1 MYLNTHTAFSLRYGL
16 MPPRVLL
23 ERISALGITHCAVT
37 DINNTSAGLELLQLA
52 PKYGCKITIGVDF
65 RNGAQQQYI
74 ALAQT
79 AAGFA
84 AINRHLSEH
93 LHLGKPF
100 ESIAP
105 ELPEVII
112 IYPFDPLYH
121 SAAALQRQAEADMQS
136 QACTTDKQT
145 SAYDHILSRP
155 NSYIGVRYRD
165 LNKVYYRFGEAP
177 PECFVALHTM
187 TFRGSADFN
196 THRLLRA
203 IDGNTLLSKL
213 CKSEQGHP
221 EDLLLSPEQIQNHYA
236 GMPVLLERTQKLLES
251 CHIAMDLQNPKPK
264 NQRTYTNNPALDLKL
279 LDVLIKKGLRYRFG
293 EQPEQK
299 VLDRLKKEREIIYQK
314 GFVAYFLINWKILR
328 YARSKGYFYVG
339 RGSGANSLIAY
350 LLRITD
356 VDPIDLDL
364 YFERF
369 INLYRT
375 NPPDFDLDF
384 SWADRDDVTDFIFK
398 RFKNTA
404 LIAVYNTFKHRAA
417 VRELGK
423 VFGLPKTEIDRL
435 SRGRYRYE
443 DLDHR
448 AQCVVRYSKRLIG
461 LPNYLGIHAGGILIA
476 EQPITQYTATFL
488 PPKGY
493 PTTHF
498 DMVVAENIGLYKFDI
513 LSQRGLGK
521 IKDAVLIARENNP
534 DHPPIDIHD
543 LKRFKQD
550 PKIKVLLREARAMG
564 CFYVE
569 SPAMRM
575 LLRKLQVDHY
585 LGLVAASSIIRPGV
599 SQSGMMREYILRY
612 RYPERRAQAH
622 PVLQEIMPETY
633 GVMVYQE
640 DVIKVAHYFGGLNL
654 GEADMLRRGM
664 SGKYRSKE
672 EFLKVKNQ
680 FFNNCTR
687 DGKPLDLVQDIWRQ
701 IESFAGYAFAK
712 GHSAS
717 YAVESYQSLF
727 LKAYYPIEYMVATI
741 NNGGG
746 FYRPEFYLH
755 EARMHGAEICP
766 PCINTSRAET
776 IVKGRRIY
784 LGLGLLYTLEHNLIR
799 HLLRERDQG
808 GAFADLDDFM
818 ERVPIGLESLILL
831 IKIDAFRFTGV
842 AQRALL
848 WQAHMKLKKQERDGL
863 GARGAQR
870 AGRSRL
876 GAVGGAAGRDT
887 ALTSYGQQ
895 QRLFRPKTVH
905 YVIPPL
911 AYSALEQA
919 FDQIELLGYPLCD
932 PFLLLQHP
940 PQSSLMANE
949 LQDHQ
954 GKIVLIYGYLVTTK
968 PTKTSKGAVMYF
980 GTFLDRKGAFFDTV
994 HFPPVAQRWPFR
1006 GRGIY
1011 AVSGKVVTEFDCT
1024 TIEVTRL
1031 EIQPIIQD
1039 PRYAEGQVQAR
1050 LASKH
1055 YRNKPPEKKNAQDSS
1070 QNNNLRSLNH

>member
-16 MPPRVLL
+16 LPPRVLL
-23 ERISALGITHCAVT
+23 EKLSALGISHAAVT

-52 PKYGCKITIGVDF
+52 PKYHCHITLGVDF

-74 ALAQT
+74 MLARSS
-79 AAGFA
+79 AGFA

-93 LHLGKPF
+93 LHLKKPF
-100 ESIAP
+100 EAIAP
-105 ELPEVII
+105 ELPQTIVIQ
-112 IYPFDPLYH
+112 PFDPKKHRPDRLHKY
-121 SAAALQRQAEADMQS
+121 
-136 QACTTDKQT
+136 
-145 SAYDHILSRP
+145 LSSTERLARP
-155 NSYIGVRYRD
+155 NPLNRQERYIGVKPRD
-165 LNKVYYRFGEAP
+165 LNQLYYLFGDQP
-177 PECFVALHTM
+177 PDCFVALHTIS
-187 TFRGSADFN
+187 FRGSADFN

-213 CKSEQGHP
+213 PKSAQGDP
-221 EDLLLSPEQIQNHYA
+221 EDLLLSPDQLRERYA
-236 GMPVLLERTQKLLES
+236 LIPVLLERSQRLLES
-251 CHIAMDLQNPKPK
+251 CHIDLDLHSGRPK
-264 NQRTYTNNPALDLKL
+264 NQSTYTNNPALDLKL

-293 EQPEQK
+293 QQPEQK
-299 VLDRLKKEREIIYQK
+299 VMDRLKKEREIICQK

-435 SRGRYRYE
+435 SRGTYRYE

-448 AQCVVRYSKRLIG
+448 AQYVVRYNKRLIG

-476 EQPITQYTATFL
+476 EQPIAQYTATFL

-521 IKDAVLIARENNP
+521 IKDAVLIAHQNNP
-534 DHPPIDIHD
+534 DHLPIDIHD

-612 RYPERRAQAH
+612 RYPERRKEAH
-622 PVLQEIMPETY
+622 PVLQDIMPETY

-680 FFNNCTR
+680 FFDNCAR
-687 DGKPLDLVQDIWRQ
+687 DGKPLDLVQEIWRQ

-727 LKAYYPIEYMVATI
+727 LKAHYPIEYMVATI

-746 FYRPEFYLH
+746 FYRPEFYLR
-755 EARMHGAEICP
+755 EARMHGAEICA

-776 IVKGRRIY
+776 IVKGRRVY
-784 LGLGLLYTLEHNLIR
+784 LGLGLIYALEHNLIR
-799 HLLRERDQG
+799 HLLHERDQR

-818 ERVPIGLESLILL
+818 ERVPVGLESLALL
-831 IKIDAFRFTGV
+831 IKIDAFRSTGV
-842 AQRALL
+842 SRRALL
-848 WQAHMKLKKQERDGL
+848 WQAHMKLKKQEREL
-863 GARGAQR
+863 P
-870 AGRSRL
+870 AGR
-876 GAVGGAAGRDT
+876 GHQ
-887 ALTSYGQQ
+887 YGQQ
-895 QRLFRPKTVH
+895 QRLFRPKTIH
-905 YVIPPL
+905 YEIPPL
-911 AYSALEQA
+911 EHSAPEQA

-932 PFLLLQHP
+932 PFLLLQQP
-940 PQSSLMANE
+940 PQSDLMAHKLTTYE
-949 LQDHQ
+949 GHV
-954 GKIVLIYGYLVTTK
+954 VLIYGYLVTTK
-968 PTKTSKGAVMYF
+968 PTKTNKGDVMYF
-980 GTFLDRKGAFFDTV
+980 GTFLDRQGQFFDTV
-994 HFPPVAQRWPFR
+994 HFPPVAKRYPFR
-1006 GRGIY
+1006 GRGVY
-1011 AVSGKVVTEFDCT
+1011 AIWGKVVTEFDCT

-1031 EIQPIIQD
+1031 EIQPIIED

-1055 YRNKPPEKKNAQDSS
+1055 YRNKPPEKKN
-1070 QNNNLRSLNH
+1070 QNLPNHESP

>member
-1 MYLNTHTAFSLRYGL
+1 VH
-16 MPPRVLL
+16 
-23 ERISALGITHCAVT
+23 H
-37 DINNTSAGLELLQLA
+37 
-52 PKYGCKITIGVDF
+52 
-65 RNGAQQQYI
+65 
-74 ALAQT
+74 
-79 AAGFA
+79 
-84 AINRHLSEH
+84 
-93 LHLGKPF
+93 
-100 ESIAP
+100 
-105 ELPEVII
+105 
-112 IYPFDPLYH
+112 
-121 SAAALQRQAEADMQS
+121 
-136 QACTTDKQT
+136 
-145 SAYDHILSRP
+145 
-155 NSYIGVRYRD
+155 RD
-165 LNKVYYRFGEAP
+165 LNKVYYRFGTEP
-177 PECFVALHTM
+177 PECFVALHTIS
-187 TFRGSADFN
+187 FRGSADFN

-221 EDLLLSPEQIQNHYA
+221 EDLLLSPEQLKEHYA
-236 GMPVLLERTQKLLES
+236 GMPVLLERAQKLLES
-251 CHIAMDLQNPKPK
+251 CHIDMNLVDPKPK
-264 NQRTYTNNPALDLKL
+264 NQSTYTNNPALDLKL
-279 LDVLIKKGLRYRFG
+279 LDVLIKKGLHYRFG

-299 VLDRLKKEREIIYQK
+299 VLERLKKEREIIRQK

-384 SWADRDDVTDFIFK
+384 SWTDRDDVTAYIFK

-435 SRGRYRYE
+435 SRGHYRYE

-448 AQCVVRYSKRLIG
+448 AQYVVRYSKRLIG

-476 EQPITQYTATFL
+476 EQPIAQYTATFL

-521 IKDAVLIARENNP
+521 IKDTVGIIRQNHP
-534 DHPPIDIHD
+534 DQPPIDIHD

-622 PVLQEIMPETY
+622 PVLQDIMPETY

-672 EFLKVKNQ
+672 EFIKVKSQ
-680 FFNNCTR
+680 FFDNCTR
-687 DGKPLDLVQDIWRQ
+687 DGKPLDLVEDIWRQ

-727 LKAYYPIEYMVATI
+727 LKAHYPIEYMVATI

-784 LGLGLLYTLEHNLIR
+784 LGLGLLYALEHNLIR
-799 HLLRERDQG
+799 HLLHERDQS
-808 GAFADLDDFM
+808 GAFGDLDDFM
-818 ERVPIGLESLILL
+818 DRIPIGLESLILL

-863 GARGAQR
+863 
-870 AGRSRL
+870 
-876 GAVGGAAGRDT
+876 AGRDSQRGQNTSSDT
-887 ALTSYGQQ
+887 ALASYGQQ

-911 AYSALEQA
+911 EYSALEQA

-932 PFLLLQHP
+932 PFLLLQQP
-940 PQSSLMANE
+940 PQSSLMADQ
-949 LQDHQ
+949 LQDHE
-954 GKIVLIYGYLVTTK
+954 GKMVLIYGYLVTTK

-1006 GRGIY
+1006 GRGVY

-1024 TIEVTRL
+1024 TIEVTRM

-1050 LASKH
+1050 LTSKH
-1055 YRNKPPEKKNAQDSS
+1055 YKNKLSSNYKN
-1070 QNNNLRSLNH
+1070 QNHPDQ

>member
-23 ERISALGITHCAVT
+23 EKLSALGISHAAVT
-37 DINNTSAGLELLQLA
+37 DINNTSASLELLQLA
-52 PKYGCKITIGVDF
+52 PKYNCHITLGVDF

-74 ALAQT
+74 MLANSS
-79 AAGFA
+79 AGFA
-84 AINRHLSEH
+84 AINRHLSEY
-93 LHLGKPF
+93 LHLKKPF
-100 ESIAP
+100 EAIAP
-105 ELPEVII
+105 ELPQTIVIQ
-112 IYPFDPLYH
+112 PFDPKKHRPDQLHQYL
-121 SAAALQRQAEADMQS
+121 SGSERLGRQE
-136 QACTTDKQT
+136 
-145 SAYDHILSRP
+145 R
-155 NSYIGVRYRD
+155 YIGVKPRD
-165 LNKVYYRFGEAP
+165 LSQFYYLFGGQP
-177 PECFVALHTM
+177 PDCFVALHTM
-187 TFRGSADFN
+187 SFRGPADFN
-196 THRLLRA
+196 THCLLRA

-213 CKSEQGHP
+213 PKSEQGNP
-221 EDLLLSPEQIQNHYA
+221 EDLLLNPDELHKQYVLI
-236 GMPVLLERTQKLLES
+236 PVLLERSQRLLES
-251 CHIAMDLQNPKPK
+251 CQIDLDLHSGRPK
-264 NQRTYTNNPALDLKL
+264 NQSTYTNNPRLDTLLLKKL
-279 LDVLIKKGLRYRFG
+279 TRIGLNYRYGKK
-293 EQPEQK
+293 PDQK
-299 VLDRLKKEREIIYQK
+299 VLNRLNKELEIIIK
-314 GFVAYFLINWKILR
+314 MGFVSYFLINWKILR

-339 RGSGANSLIAY
+339 RGSGANSLVAY

-356 VDPIDLDL
+356 VDPVELDL

-423 VFGLPKTEIDRL
+423 VFGLPKTEIDLL
-435 SRGRYRYE
+435 SRSTYRYE

-448 AQCVVRYSKRLIG
+448 AQYVVRYSKRLIG

-476 EQPITQYTATFL
+476 ERPITQYTATFL
-488 PPKGY
+488 PPKGH

-521 IKDAVLIARENNP
+521 IKEAVLIAEQNNP
-534 DHPPIDIHD
+534 DHPPIDIHN

-612 RYPERRAQAH
+612 RYPERRKEAH
-622 PVLQEIMPETY
+622 PILKEIMPETY

-664 SGKYRSKE
+664 SGKYRSKQ

-680 FFNNCTR
+680 FFNNCAR

-727 LKAYYPIEYMVATI
+727 LKAHYPIEYMVATI

-746 FYRPEFYLH
+746 FYRPEFYLR
-755 EARMHGAEICP
+755 EARMHGAEICA

-776 IVKGRRIY
+776 IVKGRRVY
-784 LGLGLLYTLEHNLIR
+784 LGLGLIYALEHALIH
-799 HLLRERDQG
+799 HLLHERDQR
-808 GAFADLDDFM
+808 GAFADLNNFM
-818 ERVPIGLESLILL
+818 ERVPVGLESLALL
-831 IKIDAFRFTGV
+831 IKIDAFRSTGV
-842 AQRALL
+842 SRRVLL
-848 WQAHMKLKKQERDGL
+848 WQAHMKLKKQGRELPESR
-863 GARGAQR
+863 
-870 AGRSRL
+870 RSRGRLDARNNQNRL
-876 GAVGGAAGRDT
+876 GTDEQGTVQGGY
-887 ALTSYGQQ
+887 YGQQ
-895 QRLFRPKTVH
+895 QQLFRPKTIH
-905 YVIPPL
+905 YEIPPL
-911 AYSALEQA
+911 EHSAPEQA

-932 PFLLLQHP
+932 PFLLLQEP
-940 PQSSLMANE
+940 PQSRLLAQE
-949 LQDHQ
+949 LT
-954 GKIVLIYGYLVTTK
+954 KYEERVILIYGYLVTTK
-968 PTKTSKGAVMYF
+968 PTKTNKGAVMYF
-980 GTFLDRKGAFFDTV
+980 GTFLDRKGVFFDTV
-994 HFPPVAQRWPFR
+994 HFPTVAKRYPFR
-1006 GRGIY
+1006 GRGVY
-1011 AVSGKVVTEFDCT
+1011 AIWGKVVTEFDCT

-1031 EIQPIIQD
+1031 EIQPVIED

-1050 LASKH
+1050 LDSKH
-1055 YRNKPPEKKNAQDSS
+1055 YRNNPEIRKT
-1070 QNNNLRSLNH
+1070 LRIVD

>member
-37 DINNTSAGLELLQLA
+37 DINNTSGGLELLQLA

-93 LHLGKPF
+93 LHCGKPF
-100 ESIAP
+100 EAIAP

-112 IYPFDPLYH
+112 IYPFDPLRH
-121 SAAALQRQAEADMQS
+121 SAAVLN
-136 QACTTDKQT
+136 
-145 SAYDHILSRP
+145 RP
-155 NSYIGVRYRD
+155 NSYIGVRHRD
-165 LNKVYYRFGEAP
+165 LNKVYYRFGQTP

-203 IDGNTLLSKL
+203 IDNNTLLSKL

-221 EDLLLSPEQIQNHYA
+221 EDLLLSPEQIQNHYT
-236 GMPVLLERTQKLLES
+236 GMPILLERAQKLLES
-251 CHIAMDLQNPKPK
+251 CHIAMDLADPKPK
-264 NQRTYTNNPALDLKL
+264 NQSTYTNNPALDLKL

-293 EQPEQK
+293 EQPQQK
-299 VLDRLKKEREIIYQK
+299 VLDRLKKEREIICQK

-384 SWADRDDVTDFIFK
+384 SWADRDDVTDFIFR

-435 SRGRYRYE
+435 SRGTYRYE

-448 AQCVVRYSKRLIG
+448 AQYVVRYSKRLIG

-476 EQPITQYTATFL
+476 EQPIAQYTATFL

-521 IKDAVLIARENNP
+521 IKDAVLIAHENNP

-612 RYPERRAQAH
+612 RYPERRKQAH
-622 PVLQEIMPETY
+622 PVLQDIMPETY

-640 DVIKVAHYFGGLNL
+640 DVFKVAHYFGGLNL

-680 FFNNCTR
+680 FFDNCAR

-755 EARMHGAEICP
+755 EARLHGAEICP
-766 PCINTSRAET
+766 PCINTSRAKT

-784 LGLGLLYTLEHNLIR
+784 LGLGLLYALEHNLIR
-799 HLLRERDQG
+799 HLLRERDQS

-818 ERVPIGLESLILL
+818 ERVPVGLESLILL

-842 AQRALL
+842 NRRALL
-848 WQAHMKLKKQERDGL
+848 WQAHMKLKKQERDMKLKKQERERL
-863 GARGAQR
+863 GARGDQ
-870 AGRSRL
+870 
-876 GAVGGAAGRDT
+876 
-887 ALTSYGQQ
+887 QQ
-895 QRLFRPKTVH
+895 QRLFRPKTIN

-911 AYSALEQA
+911 EYSPLEQA

-932 PFLLLQHP
+932 PFLLLQQP
-940 PQSSLMANE
+940 PQSSLMADQ
-949 LQDHQ
+949 LQDYES
-954 GKIVLIYGYLVTTK
+954 KIVLIYGYLVTTK

-980 GTFLDRKGAFFDTV
+980 GTFLDRKGQFFDTV

-1006 GRGIY
+1006 GRGVY
-1011 AVSGKVVTEFDCT
+1011 AISGKVVTEFDCT
-1024 TIEVTRL
+1024 TIEVTRM

-1055 YRNKPPEKKNAQDSS
+1055 YRNKLSSSYKN
-1070 QNNNLRSLNH
+1070 QNQNHPKQ

>member
-23 ERISALGITHCAVT
+23 EKLSTLGISHAAVT
-37 DINNTSAGLELLQLA
+37 DINNTSAGLELLQLT
-52 PKYGCKITIGVDF
+52 PKYHCHITLGVDF

-74 ALAQT
+74 ILARSS
-79 AAGFA
+79 AGFA

-93 LHLGKPF
+93 LHLKKPF
-100 ESIAP
+100 EPIAP
-105 ELPEVII
+105 ELPQTIVIQ
-112 IYPFDPLYH
+112 PFDPKKHRPDKLYEYL
-121 SAAALQRQAEADMQS
+121 SGSERLARPDPLNRQE
-136 QACTTDKQT
+136 
-145 SAYDHILSRP
+145 R
-155 NSYIGVRYRD
+155 YIGVKPRD
-165 LNKVYYRFGEAP
+165 LNQLYYLFSDQP
-177 PECFVALHTM
+177 PDCFVALHTM
-187 TFRGSADFN
+187 SFRGSADFN

-213 CKSEQGHP
+213 PKSAQGDP
-221 EDLLLSPEQIQNHYA
+221 EDLLLSPDELRERYA
-236 GMPVLLERTQKLLES
+236 LIPVLLERSQRLLES
-251 CHIAMDLQNPKPK
+251 CHIDLDLHSGRPK
-264 NQRTYTNNPALDLKL
+264 NQSTYTNNPALDLKL
-279 LDVLIKKGLRYRFG
+279 LDVLIKKGLHYRFG
-293 EQPEQK
+293 QQPEQK
-299 VLDRLKKEREIIYQK
+299 VMDRLKKEREIICQK

-435 SRGRYRYE
+435 SRGSYRYE

-448 AQCVVRYSKRLIG
+448 AQYVVRYSKRLIG

-476 EQPITQYTATFL
+476 EQPIAQYTATFL

-521 IKDAVLIARENNP
+521 IKDAVLIAHENNP

-612 RYPERRAQAH
+612 RYPERRKEAH
-622 PVLQEIMPETY
+622 PVLQDIMPETY

-680 FFNNCTR
+680 FFDNCAK
-687 DGKPLDLVQDIWRQ
+687 DGKPLDLVQEIWRQ

-755 EARMHGAEICP
+755 EARMHGAEICA

-776 IVKGRRIY
+776 IVKGRRVY
-784 LGLGLLYTLEHNLIR
+784 LGLGLIYALEHALIYG
-799 HLLRERDQG
+799 LLRERDQR

-818 ERVPIGLESLILL
+818 ERVPVGLESLALL
-831 IKIDAFRFTGV
+831 IKIDAFRSTGV
-842 AQRALL
+842 SRRALL
-848 WQAHMKLKKQERDGL
+848 WQAHMKLKKQEREL
-863 GARGAQR
+863 P
-870 AGRSRL
+870 AGR
-876 GAVGGAAGRDT
+876 GHQ
-887 ALTSYGQQ
+887 YGEQ
-895 QRLFRPKTVH
+895 QRLFRPKTIH
-905 YVIPPL
+905 YEIPPL
-911 AYSALEQA
+911 EHSAPEQA

-932 PFLLLQHP
+932 PFLLLQQP
-940 PQSSLMANE
+940 PQSNLMAHDLTTYE
-949 LQDHQ
+949 ERV
-954 GKIVLIYGYLVTTK
+954 VLIYGYLVTTK
-968 PTKTSKGAVMYF
+968 PTKTNKGDVMYF
-980 GTFLDRKGAFFDTV
+980 GTFLDRQGAFFDTV
-994 HFPPVAQRWPFR
+994 HFPPVARRYPFR
-1006 GRGIY
+1006 GRGVY
-1011 AVSGKVVTEFDCT
+1011 AIWGKVVTEFDCT

-1031 EIQPIIQD
+1031 EIQPIIED

-1055 YRNKPPEKKNAQDSS
+1055 YKNKLSSSYKN
-1070 QNNNLRSLNH
+1070 QNHPKQ

>member
-16 MPPRVLL
+16 MPPRALL
-23 ERISALGITHCAVT
+23 EKLSALGISHAAVT

-52 PKYGCKITIGVDF
+52 PKHHCHITLGVDF

-74 ALAQT
+74 MLARSS
-79 AAGFA
+79 AGFA

-93 LHLGKPF
+93 LHLKKPF
-100 ESIAP
+100 EAIAP
-105 ELPEVII
+105 ELPQTIVIQ
-112 IYPFDPLYH
+112 PFDPKKH
-121 SAAALQRQAEADMQS
+121 
-136 QACTTDKQT
+136 
-145 SAYDHILSRP
+145 RP
-155 NSYIGVRYRD
+155 DQLHQYLNRPEHYIGVKSRD
-165 LNKVYYRFGEAP
+165 LNQLYYLFGDKP
-177 PECFVALHTM
+177 PDCFVALHTM
-187 TFRGSADFN
+187 SFRGSADFN
-196 THRLLRA
+196 THRLLRV

-213 CKSEQGHP
+213 PKSAQGDP
-221 EDLLLSPEQIQNHYA
+221 EDLLLSPDQLRERYA
-236 GMPVLLERTQKLLES
+236 LIPLLLERSQRLLES
-251 CHIAMDLQNPKPK
+251 CHIDLDLHSGRPK
-264 NQRTYTNNPALDLKL
+264 NQSTYTNNPRLDTLLLKKL
-279 LDVLIKKGLRYRFG
+279 TRIGLKYRYG
-293 EQPEQK
+293 TKPDQK
-299 VLDRLKKEREIIYQK
+299 VLDRLNKELEIIIK
-314 GFVAYFLINWKILR
+314 MGFVSYFLINWKILR

-339 RGSGANSLIAY
+339 RGSGANSLVAY

-356 VDPIDLDL
+356 VDPVELDL

-435 SRGRYRYE
+435 SRGTYRYE

-448 AQCVVRYSKRLIG
+448 AQYVVRYSKRLIG

-476 EQPITQYTATFL
+476 EQPIAQYTATFL

-521 IKDAVLIARENNP
+521 IKDAVLIAQQNNP

-599 SQSGMMREYILRY
+599 SQSGMMREYILHY
-612 RYPERRAQAH
+612 RYPERRKQAH
-622 PVLQEIMPETY
+622 PILKDIMPETY

-640 DVIKVAHYFGGLNL
+640 DVIKVAHYFGRLNL

-664 SGKYRSKE
+664 SGKYRSKQ

-680 FFNNCTR
+680 FFNNCAR
-687 DGKPLDLVQDIWRQ
+687 DGKPLDLVQEIWRQ

-727 LKAYYPIEYMVATI
+727 LKAHYPIEYMVATI

-746 FYRPEFYLH
+746 FYRPEFYLR
-755 EARMHGAEICP
+755 EARMHGAEICA

-776 IVKGRRIY
+776 IVKGRRVY
-784 LGLGLLYTLEHNLIR
+784 LGLGLIYALEHALIHR
-799 HLLRERDQG
+799 LLHERDQR

-818 ERVPIGLESLILL
+818 ERVPVGLESLALL
-831 IKIDAFRFTGV
+831 IKIDAFRSTGV
-842 AQRALL
+842 SRRALL
-848 WQAHMKLKKQERDGL
+848 WQAHMKLKKQERELPASRRGRGKLDAHDNQHRL
-863 GARGAQR
+863 GTGGVAGEQNAARGR
-870 AGRSRL
+870 Y
-876 GAVGGAAGRDT
+876 
-887 ALTSYGQQ
+887 YGQQ
-895 QRLFRPKTVH
+895 QRLFRPKTIH
-905 YVIPPL
+905 YEIPPL
-911 AYSALEQA
+911 EHSAPEQA

-940 PQSSLMANE
+940 PQSRLLAQE
-949 LQDHQ
+949 LTNYE
-954 GKIVLIYGYLVTTK
+954 GRVVMIYGYLVTTK
-968 PTKTSKGAVMYF
+968 PTKTNKGDLMYF
-980 GTFLDRKGAFFDTV
+980 GTFLDRKSAFFDTV
-994 HFPPVAQRWPFR
+994 HFPPVAKRYPFR
-1006 GRGIY
+1006 GRGVY
-1011 AVSGKVVTEFDCT
+1011 AIWGKVVTEFDCT

-1031 EIQPIIQD
+1031 EIQPIIED

-1055 YRNKPPEKKNAQDSS
+1055 YRNNRQDSGPN
-1070 QNNNLRSLNH
+1070 NNNLNGNDRRNKGLRKLNH

>member
-16 MPPRVLL
+16 LPPRVLL
-23 ERISALGITHCAVT
+23 EKLSALGISHAAVT

-52 PKYGCKITIGVDF
+52 PKYHCHITLGVDF

-74 ALAQT
+74 MLARSS
-79 AAGFA
+79 AGFA

-93 LHLGKPF
+93 LHLKKPF
-100 ESIAP
+100 EAIAP
-105 ELPEVII
+105 ELPQTIVIQ
-112 IYPFDPLYH
+112 PFDPKKHRPDRLHKY
-121 SAAALQRQAEADMQS
+121 
-136 QACTTDKQT
+136 
-145 SAYDHILSRP
+145 LSSTERLARP
-155 NSYIGVRYRD
+155 NPLNRQERYIGVKPRD
-165 LNKVYYRFGEAP
+165 LNQLYYLFGDQP
-177 PECFVALHTM
+177 PDCFVALHTIS
-187 TFRGSADFN
+187 FRGSADFN

-213 CKSEQGHP
+213 PKSAQGDP
-221 EDLLLSPEQIQNHYA
+221 EDLLLSPDQLRERYA
-236 GMPVLLERTQKLLES
+236 LIPVLLERSQRLLES
-251 CHIAMDLQNPKPK
+251 CHIDLDLHSGRPK
-264 NQRTYTNNPALDLKL
+264 NQSTYTNNPALDLKL

-293 EQPEQK
+293 QQPEQK
-299 VLDRLKKEREIIYQK
+299 VMDRLKKEREIICQK

-435 SRGRYRYE
+435 SRGTYRYE

-448 AQCVVRYSKRLIG
+448 AQYVVRYSKRLIG
-461 LPNYLGIHAGGILIA
+461 LPNYLGIHAGGVLIA
-476 EQPITQYTATFL
+476 EQPIAQYTATFL

-521 IKDAVLIARENNP
+521 IKDAVLIAHQNNP
-534 DHPPIDIHD
+534 DHLPIDIHD

-612 RYPERRAQAH
+612 RYPERRKEAH
-622 PVLQEIMPETY
+622 PVLQDIMPETY

-680 FFNNCTR
+680 FFDNCAR
-687 DGKPLDLVQDIWRQ
+687 DGKPLDLVQEIWRQ

-727 LKAYYPIEYMVATI
+727 LKAHYPIEYMVATI

-746 FYRPEFYLH
+746 FYRPEFYLR
-755 EARMHGAEICP
+755 EARMHGAEICA

-776 IVKGRRIY
+776 IVKGRRVY
-784 LGLGLLYTLEHNLIR
+784 LGLGLIYALEHNLIR
-799 HLLRERDQG
+799 HLLHERDQR

-818 ERVPIGLESLILL
+818 ERVPVGLESLALL
-831 IKIDAFRFTGV
+831 IKIDAFRSTGV
-842 AQRALL
+842 SRRALL
-848 WQAHMKLKKQERDGL
+848 WQAHMKLKKQEREL
-863 GARGAQR
+863 P
-870 AGRSRL
+870 AGR
-876 GAVGGAAGRDT
+876 GHQ
-887 ALTSYGQQ
+887 YGQQ
-895 QRLFRPKTVH
+895 QRLFRPKTIH
-905 YVIPPL
+905 YEIPPL
-911 AYSALEQA
+911 EHSAPEQA

-932 PFLLLQHP
+932 PFLLLQQP
-940 PQSSLMANE
+940 PQSDLMAHE
-949 LQDHQ
+949 LTTYEGHV
-954 GKIVLIYGYLVTTK
+954 VLIYGYLVTTK
-968 PTKTSKGAVMYF
+968 PTKTNKGDVMYF
-980 GTFLDRKGAFFDTV
+980 GTFLDRQGQFFDTV
-994 HFPPVAQRWPFR
+994 HFPPVAKRYPFR
-1006 GRGIY
+1006 GRGVY
-1011 AVSGKVVTEFDCT
+1011 AIWGKVVTEFDCT

-1031 EIQPIIQD
+1031 EIQPIIED

-1055 YRNKPPEKKNAQDSS
+1055 YRNKPPEKKN
-1070 QNNNLRSLNH
+1070 QNLPNHESP

>member
-16 MPPRVLL
+16 IPPRVLL
-23 ERISALGITHCAVT
+23 EKLSALGISHVAIT
-37 DINNTSAGLELLQLA
+37 DINNTSASLELLQLA
-52 PKYGCKITIGVDF
+52 QKYDCHITLGVDF

-74 ALAQT
+74 MLARSS
-79 AAGFA
+79 AGFA
-84 AINRHLSEH
+84 VINRHLSEH
-93 LHLGKPF
+93 LHLKKPF
-100 ESIAP
+100 EAIAP
-105 ELPEVII
+105 ELPQTIVIQ
-112 IYPFDPLYH
+112 PFDPKKHRPDQLHQY
-121 SAAALQRQAEADMQS
+121 
-136 QACTTDKQT
+136 
-145 SAYDHILSRP
+145 LSGSERLVQQER
-155 NSYIGVRYRD
+155 YIGVKPRD
-165 LNKVYYRFGEAP
+165 LTQFYYLFGDQP
-177 PECFVALHTM
+177 PDCFVALHTM
-187 TFRGSADFN
+187 SFRGSADFN

-213 CKSEQGHP
+213 PKSEQGNP
-221 EDLLLSPEQIQNHYA
+221 KDLLLNPDELHEQYVLI
-236 GMPVLLERTQKLLES
+236 PVLLERSQRLLES
-251 CHIAMDLQNPKPK
+251 CQIDLDLHSGRSK
-264 NQRTYTNNPALDLKL
+264 NQSTYTNNPRLDTLLLKKL
-279 LDVLIKKGLRYRFG
+279 TRIGLNYRYG
-293 EQPEQK
+293 TKPDQK
-299 VLDRLKKEREIIYQK
+299 VLNRLKKELEIIIK
-314 GFVAYFLINWKILR
+314 MGFVSYFLINWKILR

-339 RGSGANSLIAY
+339 RGSGANSLVAY

-356 VDPIDLDL
+356 VDPVELDL

-435 SRGRYRYE
+435 SRSTYRYE

-448 AQCVVRYSKRLIG
+448 SQYVVRYSKRLIG

-476 EQPITQYTATFL
+476 EWPITQYTATFL

-521 IKDAVLIARENNP
+521 IKDAVLIAQQNNP

-612 RYPERRAQAH
+612 RYPERRKKAH
-622 PVLQEIMPETY
+622 PILKDIMPETY

-654 GEADMLRRGM
+654 GEADILRRGM
-664 SGKYRSKE
+664 SGKYRSKQ

-680 FFNNCTR
+680 FFNNCAR

-727 LKAYYPIEYMVATI
+727 LKAHYPIEYIVATI

-755 EARMHGAEICP
+755 EARMHGAEICA

-776 IVKGRRIY
+776 IVKGRRVY
-784 LGLGLLYTLEHNLIR
+784 LGLGLIYALEHALIHR
-799 HLLRERDQG
+799 LLHERDQR

-818 ERVPIGLESLILL
+818 ERVPVGLESLALL
-831 IKIDAFRFTGV
+831 IKIDAFRSTGV
-842 AQRALL
+842 SRRALL
-848 WQAHMKLKKQERDGL
+848 WQAHMKLKKQERDGSTGRNRL
-863 GARGAQR
+863 DAHDTQDRLDTGDQGTVRG
-870 AGRSRL
+870 GY
-876 GAVGGAAGRDT
+876 
-887 ALTSYGQQ
+887 YGQQ
-895 QRLFRPKTVH
+895 QLFRSKTI
-905 YVIPPL
+905 YYEIPPL
-911 AYSALEQA
+911 EHSAPEQA

-932 PFLLLQHP
+932 PFLLLQQP
-940 PQSSLMANE
+940 PQSRLLAQE
-949 LQDHQ
+949 LTRYEGHV
-954 GKIVLIYGYLVTTK
+954 VLIYGYLVTTK
-968 PTKTSKGAVMYF
+968 PTKTNKGAVMYF
-980 GTFLDRKGAFFDTV
+980 GTFLDRKGVFFDTV
-994 HFPPVAQRWPFR
+994 HFPTVAKRYPFR
-1006 GRGIY
+1006 GRGVY
-1011 AVSGKVVTEFDCT
+1011 AIWGKVVTEFDCT

-1031 EIQPIIQD
+1031 EIQPIIED

-1055 YRNKPPEKKNAQDSS
+1055 YRNNPEIRKT
-1070 QNNNLRSLNH
+1070 LRIVD

>member
-23 ERISALGITHCAVT
+23 EKLLALGITHCAVT
-37 DINNTSAGLELLQLA
+37 DINSTSASLELLQLA
-52 PKYGCKITIGVDF
+52 PKYCCKITIGVDF
-65 RNGAQQQYI
+65 RNRAQQQYI
-74 ALAQT
+74 LLARSS
-79 AAGFA
+79 AGFT
-84 AINRHLSEH
+84 AINRHLSEY
-93 LHLGKPF
+93 LHQAKPF
-100 ESIAP
+100 ASIAP
-105 ELPEVII
+105 ELPETIAI
-112 IYPFDPLYH
+112 QPFDPKIHRPDKLHQYLNDAEH
-121 SAAALQRQAEADMQS
+121 LEQSGPLNRQE
-136 QACTTDKQT
+136 C
-145 SAYDHILSRP
+145 
-155 NSYIGVRYRD
+155 YIGVKPRD
-165 LNKVYYRFGEAP
+165 LSQLYYLFGDQP
-177 PECFVALHTM
+177 PDCFVALHTM
-187 TFRGSADFN
+187 SFRGSADFN

-213 CKSEQGHP
+213 PKSAQGDP
-221 EDLLLSPEQIQNHYA
+221 QDLLLSPDKLQEQYTLI
-236 GMPVLLERTQKLLES
+236 PLLLKRSQRLLES
-251 CHIAMDLQNPKPK
+251 CHIDLDLHSGRPK
-264 NQRTYTNNPALDLKL
+264 NQSTYTNNPRLDTLLLKKL
-279 LDVLIKKGLRYRFG
+279 TRIGLNYRYG
-293 EQPEQK
+293 TKPEQK
-299 VLDRLKKEREIIYQK
+299 VLDRLNKELEIIIQM
-314 GFVAYFLINWKILR
+314 GFVSYFLINWKILR

-339 RGSGANSLIAY
+339 RGSGANSLVAY

-356 VDPIDLDL
+356 VDPVELDL

-435 SRGRYRYE
+435 SRGSYRYE

-448 AQCVVRYSKRLIG
+448 AQYVVRYSKRLIG

-476 EQPITQYTATFL
+476 EQPIAQYTATFL

-521 IKDAVLIARENNP
+521 IKDAVLIAQQNNQ

-599 SQSGMMREYILRY
+599 SESGMMREYILRY
-612 RYPERRAQAH
+612 RYPERRKQAH
-622 PVLQEIMPETY
+622 PVLKDIMPETY
-633 GVMVYQE
+633 GIMVYQE

-664 SGKYRSKE
+664 SGKYRSKQ

-680 FFNNCTR
+680 FFDNCAR

-727 LKAYYPIEYMVATI
+727 LKAHYPIEYMVATI

-746 FYRPEFYLH
+746 FYRPEFYLR
-755 EARMHGAEICP
+755 EAQMHGAEICA

-776 IVKGRRIY
+776 IVKGRRVY
-784 LGLGLLYTLEHNLIR
+784 LGLGLIYALEHELIHR
-799 HLLRERDQG
+799 LLRERDQR

-818 ERVPIGLESLILL
+818 ERIPVGLESLALL
-831 IKIDAFRFTGV
+831 IKIDAFRSTGV
-842 AQRALL
+842 GRRALL
-848 WQAHMKLKKQERDGL
+848 WQAHMKLKKQERELHAGRGGCGSQDRLTAG
-863 GARGAQR
+863 GVAGEQDVARG
-870 AGRSRL
+870 GY
-876 GAVGGAAGRDT
+876 
-887 ALTSYGQQ
+887 YGQQ
-895 QRLFRPKTVH
+895 QRLFRPKTIH
-905 YVIPPL
+905 YEIPPL
-911 AYSALEQA
+911 ERSAPEQA

-932 PFLLLQHP
+932 PFLLLQQP
-940 PQSSLMANE
+940 PQSPLLAQE
-949 LQDHQ
+949 LTKYE
-954 GKIVLIYGYLVTTK
+954 GRPVLIYGYLVTTK

-980 GTFLDRKGAFFDTV
+980 GTFLDRQGQFFDTV
-994 HFPPVAQRWPFR
+994 HFPPVARRYPFG
-1006 GRGIY
+1006 GRGVY
-1011 AVSGKVVTEFDCT
+1011 AIWGKVVTEFDCT

-1031 EIQPIIQD
+1031 EIQPIIED
-1039 PRYAEGQVQAR
+1039 PRYSEGQVQAR

-1055 YRNKPPEKKNAQDSS
+1055 YKNKLSSRYKN
-1070 QNNNLRSLNH
+1070 QNHSKQ

>member
-23 ERISALGITHCAVT
+23 ERISALGITHFAVT
-37 DINNTSAGLELLQLA
+37 DINNTSVSLELLQLA
-52 PKYGCKITIGVDF
+52 PKYNCQLSVGVDF

-74 ALAQT
+74 MLAQSS
-79 AAGFA
+79 AGFA

-93 LHLGKPF
+93 LHCGKPF
-100 ESIAP
+100 EVMAP
-105 ELPEVII
+105 ELPETLV
-112 IYPFDPLYH
+112 IYPFDPLRH
-121 SAAALQRQAEADMQS
+121 STAAPQ
-136 QACTTDKQT
+136 
-145 SAYDHILSRP
+145 RP
-155 NSYIGVRYRD
+155 NSYIGVHHRD
-165 LNKVYYRFGEAP
+165 LNKVYYRFGTEP
-177 PECFVALHTM
+177 PECFVALHTIS
-187 TFRGSADFN
+187 FRGSADFN

-221 EDLLLSPEQIQNHYA
+221 EDLLLSPEQLKEYYA
-236 GMPVLLERTQKLLES
+236 GMPVLLERAQKLLES
-251 CHIAMDLQNPKPK
+251 CHIDMDLVDPKPK
-264 NQRTYTNNPALDLKL
+264 NQSTYTNNPALDLKL

-299 VLDRLKKEREIIYQK
+299 VLERLKKEREIIRQK

-384 SWADRDDVTDFIFK
+384 SWTDRDDVTAYIFK
-398 RFKNTA
+398 RFKHTA

-435 SRGRYRYE
+435 SRGSYRYE

-448 AQCVVRYSKRLIG
+448 AQYVVRYSKRLIG

-476 EQPITQYTATFL
+476 EQPIAQYTATFL

-521 IKDAVLIARENNP
+521 IKDAVGIIRQNHP
-534 DHPPIDIHD
+534 DQPPIDIHD

-575 LLRKLQVDHY
+575 LLHKLQVDHY

-622 PVLQEIMPETY
+622 PVLQDIMPETY

-680 FFNNCTR
+680 FFDNCAR
-687 DGKPLDLVQDIWRQ
+687 DGKPLDLVEDIWRQ

-727 LKAYYPIEYMVATI
+727 LKAHYPIEYMVATI

-776 IVKGRRIY
+776 IVKGCRIY
-784 LGLGLLYTLEHNLIR
+784 LGLGLLYALEHNLIR
-799 HLLRERDQG
+799 HLLHERDQS
-808 GAFADLDDFM
+808 GAFGDLDDFM
-818 ERVPIGLESLILL
+818 DRIPIGLESLILL

-863 GARGAQR
+863 GARRGSQR
-870 AGRSRL
+870 GQNTGS
-876 GAVGGAAGRDT
+876 DT
-887 ALTSYGQQ
+887 TLASYGQQ

-911 AYSALEQA
+911 EYSALEQA
-919 FDQIELLGYPLCD
+919 FDQIELLGYTLCD

-940 PQSSLMANE
+940 PQSSLMADQ
-949 LQDHQ
+949 LQDHES
-954 GKIVLIYGYLVTTK
+954 KMVLIYGYLVTTK

-980 GTFLDRKGAFFDTV
+980 GTFLDRKGVFFDTV

-1006 GRGIY
+1006 GRGVY

-1024 TIEVTRL
+1024 TIEVTRM

-1039 PRYAEGQVQAR
+1039 PRYAEDQVQAR

-1055 YRNKPPEKKNAQDSS
+1055 YKNKLSSNYKN
-1070 QNNNLRSLNH
+1070 QNHPDQ